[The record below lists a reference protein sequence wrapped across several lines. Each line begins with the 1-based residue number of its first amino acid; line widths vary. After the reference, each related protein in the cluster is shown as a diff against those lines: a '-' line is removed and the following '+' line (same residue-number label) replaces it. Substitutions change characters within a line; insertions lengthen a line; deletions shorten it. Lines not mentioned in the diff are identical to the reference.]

1 MTVVRCISDSV
12 KSTRSATIVVRFSVR
27 NMSSRRCIVAQ
38 DKHQMSKTEKQNARM
53 SVMEGDHVEELE
65 LYKTGEHERE
75 KVILFDL

>member
-1 MTVVRCISDSV
+1 
-12 KSTRSATIVVRFSVR
+12 
-27 NMSSRRCIVAQ
+27 
-38 DKHQMSKTEKQNARM
+38 M